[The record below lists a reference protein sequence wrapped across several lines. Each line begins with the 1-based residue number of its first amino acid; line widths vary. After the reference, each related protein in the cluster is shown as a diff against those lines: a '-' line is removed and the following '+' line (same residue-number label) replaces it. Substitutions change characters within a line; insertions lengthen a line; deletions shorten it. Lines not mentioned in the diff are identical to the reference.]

1 MQDPFVGTWKLN
13 VEKSEFDPNHR
24 PTAGTMTVELD
35 AEGYYLQKAEG
46 LNAKGERVVERPM
59 RFITDGTPHPVPGFP
74 GLTYV
79 AARPGANT
87 MTTEARKEDGTVV
100 GGGTTVVAADG
111 ASKKV
116 SNFGF
121 DTQLRQFRQTTVWD
135 RV

>member
-1 MQDPFVGTWKLN
+1 MKDPFVGTWKLN

-46 LNAKGERVVERPM
+46 LNAKGESVVERPM
-59 RFITDGTPHPVPGFP
+59 RFITDGTPHPVPGFA

-79 AARPGANT
+79 AARPEANT
-87 MTTEARKEDGTVV
+87 MTSEARKENGTVI
-100 GGGTTVVAADG
+100 GGGTTVVSADG

-116 SNFGF
+116 TTFGF

-135 RV
+135 RA